1 MSETTKLIVSIA
13 AIGVALAAL
22 ILTTSNAQREDLR
35 ELRRDVHTLT
45 DRVVRLEGLVS
56 GILAGHR
63 PGGLARAPADTA
75 TDQTDE

>member
-13 AIGVALAAL
+13 AIGVALATL

-45 DRVVRLEGLVS
+45 DRVARLEGLVS
-56 GILAGHR
+56 GILAGYR
-63 PGGLARAPADTA
+63 PGGLAQAPADTA
-75 TDQTDE
+75 TDQTNE

>member
-1 MSETTKLIVSIA
+1 MNDTAKLILSIA
-13 AIGVALAAL
+13 AIGVALATL

-45 DRVVRLEGLVS
+45 DRVARLEGVVS

-63 PGGLARAPADTA
+63 TANLDPRPNTNPPLPA
-75 TDQTDE
+75 E